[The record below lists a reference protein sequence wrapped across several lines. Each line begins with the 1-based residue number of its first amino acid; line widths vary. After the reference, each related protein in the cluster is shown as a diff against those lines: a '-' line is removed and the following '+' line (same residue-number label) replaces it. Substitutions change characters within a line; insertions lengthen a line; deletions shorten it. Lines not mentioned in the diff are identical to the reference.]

1 METTYSVLG
10 LQVDGMLEGI
20 AGDRDARV
28 REILAAG
35 RAQAEEIVAA
45 ARTASRRR
53 MSETLRDERSRMD
66 RSIQQESA
74 GLATAARVH
83 RLQVQ
88 RDRLERGHSLVA
100 EALRDRWRS
109 PEARGAWLET
119 ARRAC
124 TVLEPGRWRVALAEG
139 VSKDDMDRL
148 RSDLSE
154 LAGEPPEL
162 SEDDQIDAGL
172 RVFATDVCLDMSVDG
187 LLRDRERVEGL
198 LLATLLEVETATV
211 EGG

>member
-53 MSETLRDERSRMD
+53 LAETLRDERSRMD

-88 RDRLERGHSLVA
+88 RDRLERGQMLVA
-100 EALRDRWRS
+100 EALRDR
-109 PEARGAWLET
+109 
-119 ARRAC
+119 
-124 TVLEPGRWRVALAEG
+124 EG
-139 VSKDDMDRL
+139 
-148 RSDLSE
+148 
-154 LAGEPPEL
+154 
-162 SEDDQIDAGL
+162 
-172 RVFATDVCLDMSVDG
+172 
-187 LLRDRERVEGL
+187 VEGL